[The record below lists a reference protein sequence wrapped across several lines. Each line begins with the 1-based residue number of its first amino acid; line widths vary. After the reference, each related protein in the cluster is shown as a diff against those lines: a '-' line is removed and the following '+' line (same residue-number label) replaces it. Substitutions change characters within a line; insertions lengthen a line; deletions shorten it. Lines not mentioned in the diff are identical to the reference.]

1 MLIKEWARVRIIA
14 GQARGRKL
22 KAPKGMDTRPT
33 SGRVK
38 EAIFNVLSPQIA
50 TSKVLDVFAGTGA
63 MGIEA
68 LSRGAEKAV
77 FIEKRRDAWLT
88 VKENLQATGLGA
100 YAEVYKGDFSVVLP
114 RLDDKFDIIFI
125 DPPYNQGFVQPAIA
139 LIATKRL
146 LSPMGVIVLET
157 DAKHKEIIEA
167 EGLKLVKES
176 VYGDTAV
183 LYYEQGI
190 CN

>member
-1 MLIKEWARVRIIA
+1 MRIIA